1 MVTLTAMRV
10 TRSIVYSVIQLVT
23 AAMDLGQ
30 QTDIHVLLISTCN
43 LQRTLVQR
51 EIVVVQ
57 IVTMETL

>member
-1 MVTLTAMRV
+1 MRV